1 MRLNKHISE
10 SGIASRREADAWIA
24 AGRVTVNGA
33 KGELG
38 TKVEAD
44 DVVLV
49 DGRPLPARRTPLYI
63 ALNKP
68 RGITSTTERD
78 VTGNIV
84 DFVGHRERIF
94 PIGRLDKDSEGLI
107 LLTNDGDIVNE
118 ILRVENGHEKEYLVT
133 VEPPVTDNFLSMM
146 AKGVRIGGEK
156 TKPCTVTRTG
166 RDEFRMVLTQG
177 LNRQIRR
184 MCSALGWRVKRL
196 VRIRIMHIRLGTLE
210 SGRWRDLTESE
221 QGTLLRMVGR
231 PRQA

>member
-1 MRLNKHISE
+1 MRS
-10 SGIASRREADAWIA
+10 SWTDARCRR
-24 AGRVTVNGA
+24 AGSA
-33 KGELG
+33 
-38 TKVEAD
+38 
-44 DVVLV
+44 
-49 DGRPLPARRTPLYI
+49 LYI

-78 VTGNIV
+78 VAGNIV

-118 ILRVENGHEKEYLVT
+118 ILRVEHGHEKEYLVT

-196 VRIRIMHIRLGTLE
+196 VRVRIMHIRLGDARE
-210 SGRWRDLTESE
+210 RRWRELRTRT
-221 QGTLLRMVGR
+221 GTGR
-231 PRQA
+231 AEAASPGLGPARYTWRSFAAHHG